1 MSSPWWDCLLCWVL
15 SGWFFGLGKAITK
28 AIWAILSVI
37 VSCVV
42 CACVGGTV
50 GYLTGSDLPTGM
62 SIGNP
67 RSAYFLNWIAGGVI
81 FGLVIGVVQAV
92 RVITEKD

>member
-1 MSSPWWDCLLCWVL
+1 MCWVL

-50 GYLTGSDLPTGM
+50 GYLTGSILDIPD
-62 SIGNP
+62 
-67 RSAYFLNWIAGGVI
+67 SAPISELRLYVFYWIVGSFM
-81 FGLVIGVVQAV
+81 FGLGIGVNLAV
-92 RVITEKD
+92 RVINKKD

>member
-1 MSSPWWDCLLCWVL
+1 ML

-28 AIWAILSVI
+28 AILAILSVI

-50 GYLTGSDLPTGM
+50 GYLTCSILDIPDTGPISELRVYVLFCIVGS
-62 SIGNP
+62 
-67 RSAYFLNWIAGGVI
+67 FI
-81 FGLVIGVVQAV
+81 FGLGIGVNLAV
-92 RVITEKD
+92 KVINKKD

>member
-1 MSSPWWDCLLCWVL
+1 MSWVF
-15 SGWFFGLGKAITK
+15 SGWFFGWGKAITK

-50 GYLTGSDLPTGM
+50 GYLTGSILDIPKYGAPVSELM
-62 SIGNP
+62 H
-67 RSAYFLNWIAGGVI
+67 YVFYWIAGSFI
-81 FGLVIGVVQAV
+81 SGLGIGVALAV
-92 RVITEKD
+92 RVITKKD